1 MCRNENRSEPGE
13 HGVNAQ
19 SGGGTSGCTGKGMQG
34 IQIRLGQV
42 LGMYGHRVHGHH
54 IPSGG
59 HVQDGAGTGRRS
71 CRRPGTA
78 RARCRGSQGGGCFH
92 HADYRPGKHE
102 RTDHNDCGKGVR
114 HDQA

>member
-1 MCRNENRSEPGE
+1 MCRHENRSEPGE
-13 HGVNAQ
+13 HRVNAQ
-19 SGGGTSGCTGKGMQG
+19 SGGGTSGCAGKGMQG

-42 LGMYGHRVHGHH
+42 LGVCGHRVHGHH
-54 IPSGG
+54 IPSGR
-59 HVQDGAGTGRRS
+59 HVQDGTGRGRRS

-78 RARCRGSQGGGCFH
+78 RVRCRGSQGGGRLH

-114 HDQA
+114 HDQG